1 MSDGHFNRALLPRTD
16 YQSGYRAGHAAS
28 QRQAETAFRQ
38 VVEAAFPHASAE
50 DVETACRLFKERL
63 NP

>member
-16 YQSGYRAGHAAS
+16 YQSGYRAGHAACR
-28 QRQAETAFRQ
+28 RQAEAAYRHAIET
-38 VVEAAFPHASAE
+38 AFPHAPAE
-50 DVETACRLFKERL
+50 DIETACRLFKQCM